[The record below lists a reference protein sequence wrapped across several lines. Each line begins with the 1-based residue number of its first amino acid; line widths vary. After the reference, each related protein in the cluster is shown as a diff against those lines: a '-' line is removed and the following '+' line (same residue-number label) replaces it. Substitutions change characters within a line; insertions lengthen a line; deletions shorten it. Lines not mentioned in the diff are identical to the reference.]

1 LRLTELKSGADTLAG
16 GNKRNYGRRIVTD
29 SVNQRV
35 RLLAGRYEI
44 GPLIGRGGM
53 ADVRVGTDAR
63 LGRRVAVKLLKPALA
78 SDPAFRT
85 RFRREAQDA
94 AKMAHPTIVRI
105 FDAGEETVVDP
116 GGNEAQIPFIVM
128 EYVDGRLLKDI
139 VAEGPLP
146 EHEAVRITS
155 QILTA
160 LEYSHRAGVVHR
172 DIKPGNIMIA
182 NNGQVKVMDFGIARA
197 VAESSATIAET
208 STIVGTAQ
216 YFSPEQ
222 ARGESVDARTDLY
235 STGIVL
241 FEMLTGQAPFRGE
254 NPVAVAYQHV
264 NQIPAPPSSINPAVS
279 PAVDAVVG
287 HALSK
292 DRFARFQSATEFRE
306 QLEAAGTGAAP
317 VVRQVVPPNDFNA
330 TLFGVNPTMTAGSD
344 SALRQLTID
353 QEARGSRTQQRPPVA
368 WIWAGILLIL
378 VIVVAV
384 VVWTITLPKDAGIDQ
399 GLSVKVPNLKSQAYA
414 DAAAKLKKLGLS
426 PVENKE
432 TNAKVAPGA
441 VISTSPAAGSSVA
454 PHSTI
459 TVNVSNGPTALSV
472 PNLVGMTAAEAKTTL
487 TQGGL
492 VLGTTSTADSATV
505 TQGSVI
511 SSSPN
516 AGTAAKSGDTINIT
530 VASGKVNI
538 PSVVGKT
545 SSQAG
550 QALTALHLNYT
561 PVPDTSTTCTAGL
574 VTAQSLVGEK
584 PEGSSMTISVC
595 TGPSS

>member
-1 LRLTELKSGADTLAG
+1 
-16 GNKRNYGRRIVTD
+16 VTD

-53 ADVRVGTDAR
+53 ADVRAGTDAR
-63 LGRRVAVKLLKPALA
+63 LGRRVAIKLLKPALA
-78 SDPAFRT
+78 GDPAFRT

-116 GGNEAQIPFIVM
+116 SGNEAQIPFIVM

-139 VAEGPLP
+139 IAEGPLP

-197 VAESSATIAET
+197 VAESSATITET
-208 STIVGTAQ
+208 SAIVGTAQ

-235 STGIVL
+235 STAVVL

-264 NQIPAPPSSINPAVS
+264 NQLPVPPSSLNHAVS
-279 PAVDAVVG
+279 PAVDAVVA

-306 QLEAAGTGAAP
+306 QLDAAGSGAAP
-317 VVRQVVPPNDFNA
+317 VVRQVIPANDFNA

-344 SALRQLTID
+344 AALRQLTID

-368 WIWAGILLIL
+368 WLWAGILLIL

-384 VVWTITLPKDAGIDQ
+384 IVWTLTLPKDVTGIDK
-399 GLSVKVPNLKSQAYA
+399 GLSVKVPQVKGQAYSN
-414 DAAAKLKKLGLS
+414 AASTLKKLGLI
-426 PVENKE
+426 PIEQ
-432 TNAKVAPGA
+432 KVSSSTIVPGA
-441 VISTSPAAGSSVA
+441 VIDTTPEAGSSVA
-454 PHSTI
+454 PHSTV
-459 TVNVSNGPTALSV
+459 TVDVSSGAAQISV
-472 PNLVGMTAAEAKTTL
+472 PNITGMTTAQATTALQAA
-487 TQGGL
+487 GL
-492 VLGTTSTADSATV
+492 KLGTSTTADSATV
-505 TQGSVI
+505 AGGTII
-511 SSSPN
+511 SSTPAAGSKVSG
-516 AGTAAKSGDTINIT
+516 GTAVT
-530 VASGKVNI
+530 VVVSTGKVDI
-538 PSVVGKT
+538 PSVVGK
-545 SSQAG
+545 SGSQASST
-550 QALTALHLNYT
+550 LSALHISYS
-561 PVPDTSTTCTAGL
+561 VVADDGCSGGQ
-574 VTAQSLVGEK
+574 VTAQSLVGEQ
-584 PEGSSMTISVC
+584 PQTSSMTITVC
-595 TGPSS
+595 TGS

>member
-1 LRLTELKSGADTLAG
+1 
-16 GNKRNYGRRIVTD
+16 VTD

-53 ADVRVGTDAR
+53 ADVRAGTDVR
-63 LGRRVAVKLLKPALA
+63 LGRRVAIKLLKPALA
-78 SDPAFRT
+78 GDPAFRT

-116 GGNEAQIPFIVM
+116 RGNEAQIPFIVM

-139 VAEGPLP
+139 IAEGPLP

-197 VAESSATIAET
+197 VAESSATITET
-208 STIVGTAQ
+208 SAIVGTAQ

-222 ARGESVDARTDLY
+222 ARGEAVDARTDLY
-235 STGIVL
+235 STAVVL
-241 FEMLTGQAPFRGE
+241 FEMLTGKPPFQGA

-264 NQIPAPPSSINPAVS
+264 NQIPVPPSSLNRAVS

-287 HALSK
+287 QALSK
-292 DRFARFQSATEFRE
+292 DRFARFQSAAEFRE

-317 VVRQVVPPNDFNA
+317 AARQVVPANDFNA

-344 SALRQLTID
+344 AALRQLTID

-368 WIWAGILLIL
+368 WIWGGILLIL

-384 VVWTITLPKDAGIDQ
+384 IAWTLRLPSDVTGIDS
-399 GLSVKVPNLKSQAYA
+399 GLSVKVPQLKGQAYSN
-414 DAAAKLKKLGLS
+414 AASALKKIGLV
-426 PVENKE
+426 PVEV
-432 TNAKVAPGA
+432 KVASATIVPGA
-441 VISTSPAAGSSVA
+441 VINTTPGAGNSVA
-454 PHSTI
+454 PHSTV
-459 TVNVSNGPTALSV
+459 TVNVSNGAAQISV
-472 PNLVGMTAAEAKTTL
+472 PNITGMTTTAASQAL
-487 TQGGL
+487 TAAGL
-492 VLGTTSTADSATV
+492 TLGTSTMADSATV
-505 TQGSVI
+505 PKGTIISSDPSSGSKVAKGSPVTVVI
-511 SSSPN
+511 ST
-516 AGTAAKSGDTINIT
+516 GNID
-530 VASGKVNI
+530 I
-538 PSVVGKT
+538 PSVVGKSGT
-545 SSQAG
+545 DASA
-550 QALTALHLNYT
+550 ALSALNINYT
-561 PVPDTSTTCTAGL
+561 VVPNSGCSGGQ
-574 VTAQSLVGEK
+574 VTAQSIVGEH
-584 PEGSSMTISVC
+584 PQNTPMTITVC
-595 TGPSS
+595 TG

>member
-1 LRLTELKSGADTLAG
+1 
-16 GNKRNYGRRIVTD
+16 VTD

-53 ADVRVGTDAR
+53 ADVRAGTDAR
-63 LGRRVAVKLLKPALA
+63 LGRRVAIKLLKPALA

-116 GGNEAQIPFIVM
+116 RGNEAQIPFIVM

-139 VAEGPLP
+139 IAEGPLP
-146 EHEAVRITS
+146 EHEAVRIAG

-197 VAESSATIAET
+197 VAESSATITET
-208 STIVGTAQ
+208 SAIVGTAQ

-235 STGIVL
+235 STAVVL

-264 NQIPAPPSSINPAVS
+264 NQVPVPPSSLNPAVS
-279 PAVDAVVG
+279 PALDAVVA

-306 QLEAAGTGAAP
+306 QLEAAGAGAAP
-317 VVRQVVPPNDFNA
+317 VVRQVVPANDFNA
-330 TLFGVNPTMTAGSD
+330 TLFGVNPTMSAGSD

-384 VVWTITLPKDAGIDQ
+384 VVWTITLPKDTGIDQ
-399 GLSVKVPNLKSQAYA
+399 GLSVKVPTLKGQAYD
-414 DAAAKLKKLGLS
+414 DASAKLKKLGLL
-426 PVENKE
+426 PVEEKE
-432 TNAKVAPGA
+432 TSAKVAPGA
-441 VISTSPAAGSSVA
+441 VISTSPGPGSLVA
-454 PHSTI
+454 PHTQI
-459 TVNVSNGPTALSV
+459 TVEVSTGPTAITV
-472 PNLVGMTAAEAKTTL
+472 PNVVGLSAANATTTL
-487 TQGGL
+487 TSAGL
-492 VLGTTSTADSATV
+492 TVGTTSTTDSPTV
-505 TQGSVI
+505 AAGSVI
-511 SSSPN
+511 STSPA
-516 AGTAAKSGDTINIT
+516 AGTSAKSGDPVSIMLS
-530 VASGKVNI
+530 SGKVNI
-538 PSVVGKT
+538 PSVIGKT
-545 SSQAG
+545 SSEAG
-550 QALTALHLNYT
+550 AALTALHINYS
-561 PVPDTSTTCTAGL
+561 PIADPSCSTGE
-574 VTAQSLVGEK
+574 VTAQSLVGEH
-584 PEGSSMTISVC
+584 PQNSTMTITIC
-595 TGPSS
+595 TGDGSGG